1 MSMSWFIRRFFIA
14 AVLLTVAASAAAQ
27 DPTPEQQEQLPT
39 FRSGVEVVNIFFTVR
54 KGKTLV
60 ANLKKEDFEV
70 KEDGQPQKIKF
81 FSAETDLPLTMGI
94 MIDTSGSM
102 AQVLPDE
109 QELGSQFVRQT
120 MTPKDLAFLI
130 NFDVNVELAQDM
142 TSQPKDIARELNK
155 TKINVGGAA
164 GGIPG
169 IGQGPVPI
177 HRPRGTALFDAVY
190 LASTDK
196 LANEVGRKA
205 LIILTD
211 GEDQGSRSNL
221 ADAIEAAQKADAMC
235 YVILVWDP
243 RQGSNSH
250 DMEKL
255 SEETGGRVIEVG
267 SNPQKM
273 RDAFNRISEEL
284 RSQYS
289 IGYSPTSTAK
299 DGKFHRVEIKT
310 SAGKVQARS
319 GYYSLE

>member
-1 MSMSWFIRRFFIA
+1 MSFFLRRIAIA
-14 AVLLTVAASAAAQ
+14 AVLLALLSPAFAQ
-27 DPTPEQQEQLPT
+27 DQTPDQQEQLPT
-39 FRSGVEVVNIFFTVR
+39 FKSGVEIVNIFFTVR
-54 KGKTLV
+54 KNKTLV

-81 FSAETDLPLTMGI
+81 FSAETNLPLTMGI

-102 AQVLPDE
+102 AAVLPDE

-120 MTPKDLAFLI
+120 ITPKDLAFLI

-142 TSQPKDIARELNK
+142 TSNPSDIAKELNK

-211 GEDQGSRSNL
+211 GEDMGSKSSL
-221 ADAIEAAQKADAMC
+221 HDAIEAAQKADAMC
-235 YVILVWDP
+235 YVILVYDP
-243 RQGSNSH
+243 RYGSNSH

-255 SEETGGRVIEVG
+255 AQETGGRVIEVG
-267 SNPQKM
+267 SNSSKM
-273 RDAFNRISEEL
+273 REAFDRISEEL

-289 IGYSPTSTAK
+289 IGYTPTNSAK
-299 DGKFHRVEIKT
+299 DGKFHSVEIKT
-310 SAGKVQARS
+310 PAGKVQARS
-319 GYYSLE
+319 GYYALK

>member
-1 MSMSWFIRRFFIA
+1 MSLFFRRIHLV
-14 AVLLTVAASAAAQ
+14 AVLLLTISLAHAQ
-27 DPTPEQQEQLPT
+27 DTPQTQEQVPT
-39 FRSGVEVVNIFFTVR
+39 FKSGVDVVSIFFTVR

-60 ANLKKEDFEV
+60 PNLKKEDFEV
-70 KEDGQPQKIKF
+70 KEDGTPQKIKF
-81 FSAETDLPLTMGI
+81 FSSETNLPLTMGI

-102 AQVLPDE
+102 EAVLPDE

-142 TSQPKDIARELNK
+142 TSNPAAIAKELNK
-155 TKINVGGAA
+155 TRINVGGAG

-169 IGQGPVPI
+169 IGQGPIPNG
-177 HRPRGTALFDAVY
+177 RMRGTALFDAVY

-211 GEDQGSRSNL
+211 GEDTGSKETLR
-221 ADAIEAAQKADAMC
+221 DAIEAAQRADAMC
-235 YVILVWDP
+235 YVILVYDP
-243 RQGSNSH
+243 RQGSNSR

-255 SEETGGRVIEVG
+255 AQETGGRVIEVG
-267 SNPQKM
+267 SNSGKM
-273 RDAFNRISEEL
+273 RAAFAQVSEEL

-289 IGYSPTSTAK
+289 IGYTPPNNAH

-310 SAGKVQARS
+310 PAGKVQARS
-319 GYYSLE
+319 GYYALQ